1 MEKTFFTKCE
11 HWRKRQIIPGTYLDI
26 YDGNVWKECLNID
39 GKAFLQAPYNLC
51 LKMNVDWVQ
60 PFDHT
65 TYSMGI
71 IYLVVENLSHGE
83 RFKLENVIVVGCI
96 PGPKESKGDIN
107 SFLRPLVN
115 ELLELW
121 TGVEL
126 KTKSLFGYTSVRCM
140 VSCITTDLPATRKFC
155 GFAGHSAIK
164 GCSKC
169 LKSFGS
175 TAFGKKLDYS
185 GYDRDWQL
193 RDHHSHLAFV
203 HEMKEA
209 KTLTEKREIF
219 KQSGVRYSELLRLP
233 YFDIVRY
240 HCIDVMHNLL
250 LGTSKH
256 MLEIWKDVGLVNAN
270 TLEQLQKKI
279 DEVQVPPKVGRIP
292 NKIYMNASSLTADQ
306 WRNWTCIFSLY
317 SLKEG
322 YFQQLTTIAGF
333 YFVMLA
339 FFCYSQA
346 LPSQTYMKLT

>member
-1 MEKTFFTKCE
+1 
-11 HWRKRQIIPGTYLDI
+11 
-26 YDGNVWKECLNID
+26 
-39 GKAFLQAPYNLC
+39 
-51 LKMNVDWVQ
+51 MNVDWVQ

-71 IYLVVENLSHGE
+71 IYLVVENLPHGE

-121 TGVEL
+121 TGVQL

-193 RDHHSHLAFV
+193 CDHHSYLAFV
-203 HEMKEA
+203 HEIKEA

-270 TLEQLQKKI
+270 TLEQSQKKI

-292 NKIYMNASSLTADQ
+292 SKIYMNASSLTADQ

-346 LPSQTYMKLT
+346 LLSQTYMRLT